1 MRGRG
6 TASIVASP
14 VLVGAVTTLIVIV
27 SVFLAYNANT
37 GLPFVPTYNLRAE
50 VTGGQNLV
58 KGNEVRVG
66 GFRVGIVDKLGT
78 DTHTVQTS
86 HGPEQRSIA
95 VLRMKLDKKVE
106 PLPKDTKVLVRP
118 RSALGLKYVELTI
131 GKSKQTFANGDTI
144 PLANSKQPVEFDD
157 LLNTFDF
164 KTRQN
169 SQEALTGFGN
179 AFSGRGEDI
188 NTAIR
193 GLAPF
198 FRYLAPVMANLS
210 DPDTQLDEF
219 FKQIGRASAQ
229 VAPVAEAQARLFGEM
244 ADTFE
249 AIGRNPDALR
259 ATIEKNPPTLDTA
272 ITSFQIQRPFLHEF
286 ADLSRRLIPAARV
299 LPVALPRL
307 NAAFRVGEPV
317 VRRSVILNNATADLF
332 EALGDLAED
341 PNTLLGLRD
350 LSTLVKNA
358 GPLFTYLNPFQ
369 SVCNYATYFLSGLSS
384 HLSEGTPNGTAQRVL
399 VKLDNSDSDNRITDF
414 ADRPDDLPENVDPTG
429 AKNKK
434 GDNLWV
440 MHGTPY
446 TPAIDAQGNANCVAG
461 NWGYVDNDLSP
472 EGRQGRYPAADGQPD
487 PSGNYD
493 AWEATNG
500 GGSHVVVGNDPP
512 YLHGKTFTGVDSL
525 KDVP

>member
-1 MRGRG
+1 M
-6 TASIVASP
+6 VASP
-14 VLVGAVTTLIVIV
+14 VLVGAVTCLIVIV
-27 SVFLAYNANT
+27 SVFLAFNANS

-50 VTGGQNLV
+50 VTGGANLV
-58 KGNEVRVG
+58 EGNEVRVG

-78 DTHTVQTS
+78 DTKPVQTS
-86 HGPEQRSIA
+86 HGTEQRSIA

-106 PLPKDTKVLVRP
+106 PLPKDTKLLIRP
-118 RSALGLKYVELTI
+118 RSALGLKYVELTL
-131 GKSKQTFANGDTI
+131 GKSRETFRNGDTI
-144 PLANSKQPVEFDD
+144 PLANSKVPVEFDD

-164 KTRQN
+164 QTRQN
-169 SQEALTGFGN
+169 SQDALTGFGN
-179 AFSGRGEDI
+179 AFANRGEDI
-188 NTAIR
+188 NRAIA

-198 FRYLAPVMANLS
+198 FRYLAPVMSNLS

-229 VAPVAEAQARLFGEM
+229 VAPVAEVQARLFGEM

-259 ATIEKNPPTLDTA
+259 ATIEKSPPTLDTA

-286 ADLSRRLIPAARV
+286 ADLSRRLVPAARV

-307 NAAFRVGEPV
+307 NSAFRVGEPV
-317 VRRSVILNNATADLF
+317 VRRSPILNNATADLF

-369 SVCNYATYFLSGLSS
+369 SVCNYATYFLNGLSS

-399 VKLDNSDSDNRITDF
+399 VKLDNSNSDNRITDF

-429 AKNKK
+429 ARNAS
-434 GDNLWV
+434 GDNLYTLHN
-440 MHGTPY
+440 MPY
-446 TPAIDAQGNANCVAG
+446 PPAIDAQGNANCIAG
-461 NWGYVDNDLSP
+461 QYGYLDRYFDA
-472 EGRQGRYPAADGQPD
+472 EGRYPPAEGQPD
-487 PSGNYD
+487 PGSGNFD
-493 AWEATNG
+493 NWEATAA
-500 GGSHVVVGNDPP
+500 GGSHVVNGNDPP
-512 YLHGKTFTGVDSL
+512 FIYGKTFTGVNNL
-525 KDVP
+525 RDVP